1 MTKGE
6 SAVITDDEEDL
17 GGDNGD
23 LGNTTPSDDGNKKN
37 ETTETKAKETTA
49 ATETEAAEGKG
60 CGGVIGGV
68 GVALV
73 SALAAGVAVKSK
85 KRKKTDCVT
94 SI

>member
-1 MTKGE
+1 MDRKMMQRIIVIILA
-6 SAVITDDEEDL
+6 AVLLLSIVA
-17 GGDNGD
+17 
-23 LGNTTPSDDGNKKN
+23 PVVMA
-37 ETTETKAKETTA
+37 TEAETTA

-85 KRKKTDCVT
+85 KKKEN
-94 SI
+94 